1 MIKRLEELIDIAKQK
16 KTRKLAVAAAADKN
30 VLEAVRDAMKEHI
43 IVPIL
48 VGNQPDI
55 ERIAREVGLDLDSAE
70 IVHTD
75 KGAAVAA
82 QIAVMLVKEQ
92 KADILM
98 KGHVS
103 SGPLLKAVLDKE
115 KGLRKGSTLTHVA
128 FFESPYYHKLLCI
141 TDAAMN
147 VAPEF
152 EDKVQLVNNAVEAF
166 HKLGIK
172 NPKVAVVGAVE
183 TVNPKMEATV
193 HAAMLKTMN
202 TRNQIKGCLVD
213 GPFAIDNAVSKEAAE
228 HKGITSDVAGDCDI
242 VVTPD
247 IEAGNIMYKTLN
259 FLGGSSSAA
268 VIMGAQVPVV
278 LTSRSDTD
286 RSKMLSIAL
295 AAAME

>member
-1 MIKRLEELIDIAKQK
+1 MIRKLDELVNIAKE
-16 KTRKLAVAAAADKN
+16 KTTRRLAVAAAADKA
-30 VLEAVRDAMKEHI
+30 VLMAVKEAAENN
-43 IVPIL
+43 IVSPVL
-48 VGNQPDI
+48 VGNKDDI
-55 ERIAREVGLDLDSAE
+55 TRVAKEVGLNLKNAE

-75 KGAAVAA
+75 KGSADAARIAVAL
-82 QIAVMLVKEQ
+82 IKENM
-92 KADILM
+92 ADILM

-103 SGPLLKAVLDKE
+103 TGPLLKAVLDKE
-115 KGLRKGSTLTHVA
+115 NGLRKGGTLSHVA
-128 FFESPYYHKLLCI
+128 FFESPYYHKLLCL

-152 EDKVQLVNNAVEAF
+152 EDKVNLVNNAVEAF

-183 TVNPKMEATV
+183 TLNPKMEATV
-193 HAAMLKTMN
+193 HAAMLNTMN
-202 TRNQIKGCLVD
+202 NRNQIKGCIVD

-228 HKGITSDVAGDCDI
+228 HKGIKSEVAGDCDI